1 VDLCYN
7 RLKININN
15 LNLMQHY
22 CLKCKEKREMLDAEM
37 IEMKNG
43 RPAAKGK
50 CGTCGCGM
58 FKIMKKGET
67 LEEAEN
73 AEETPDMDKAA

>member
-1 VDLCYN
+1 
-7 RLKININN
+7 
-15 LNLMQHY
+15 MQHY
-22 CLKCKEKREMLDAEM
+22 CLKCKEKREMLDAVM

-50 CGTCGCGM
+50 CAVCGCGM

-67 LEEAEN
+67 LES
-73 AEETPDMDKAA
+73 AEEAQEMDKAA